1 MDAIFQSP
9 PHSIEAEQGVLG
21 GLLISNDSWELI
33 AGTLE
38 ASDFYTGQHRE
49 IFKTIEELAK
59 RQEPFD
65 LVTLP
70 DQAAKLGFLKQD
82 SDSFFSYIAELC
94 YNVPSIA
101 NIEAYRDIVKERS
114 ILRRLMSIGHE
125 CTRLAASREASSDD
139 VREEIEQ
146 KLFAIANDGA
156 KADFANI
163 PEVIKEIISDVE
175 ANLNSDDGL
184 VGLCSGLK
192 TLNDLTGGFEKSD
205 LIVLAGRPSMGK
217 TALAMRFMAAAL
229 EKLPADKTVQFYSL
243 EMPRKQI
250 VNRMMCM
257 TAGVSMHRFKRNEL
271 DEHEWSLMSVATSKV
286 NEMKSR
292 WIIDD
297 EASITPIKLRSKA
310 RRGARLYGHPG
321 LIVVD
326 YLQLMRSSK
335 SRVENRNLEIAEIS
349 AALKSLAKEMD
360 CPVIA
365 LSQLNRAVENRPNKR
380 PHNGDLRESGAIEQ
394 DADLIMFVYRDEVY
408 HHESEDKGIAEII
421 IGKNRNGPTGTART
435 AFIGECTSFQDLA
448 PNQYQTGLA
457 S

>member
-146 KLFAIANDGA
+146 KPTLRTF
-156 KADFANI
+156 
-163 PEVIKEIISDVE
+163 
-175 ANLNSDDGL
+175 
-184 VGLCSGLK
+184 LK
-192 TLNDLTGGFEKSD
+192 
-205 LIVLAGRPSMGK
+205 
-217 TALAMRFMAAAL
+217 
-229 EKLPADKTVQFYSL
+229 
-243 EMPRKQI
+243 
-250 VNRMMCM
+250 
-257 TAGVSMHRFKRNEL
+257 
-271 DEHEWSLMSVATSKV
+271 
-286 NEMKSR
+286 
-292 WIIDD
+292 
-297 EASITPIKLRSKA
+297 
-310 RRGARLYGHPG
+310 
-321 LIVVD
+321 
-326 YLQLMRSSK
+326 
-335 SRVENRNLEIAEIS
+335 
-349 AALKSLAKEMD
+349 
-360 CPVIA
+360 
-365 LSQLNRAVENRPNKR
+365 
-380 PHNGDLRESGAIEQ
+380 
-394 DADLIMFVYRDEVY
+394 
-408 HHESEDKGIAEII
+408 
-421 IGKNRNGPTGTART
+421 
-435 AFIGECTSFQDLA
+435 
-448 PNQYQTGLA
+448 
-457 S
+457 